1 MASCTLILFRYIP
14 RKEILLHICKHYIII
29 YSQPEELDSMTI
41 SFTIQ
46 AIYLSQEKEM
56 IKIIKETLFFNLLI
70 VTTFLLMPNSSL
82 LHYYSE
88 IFGNLQRPGS
98 I

>member
-1 MASCTLILFRYIP
+1 
-14 RKEILLHICKHYIII
+14 
-29 YSQPEELDSMTI
+29 MTI